1 MLTPQFGVHPRSWS
15 QKVRMVWQDFGI
27 LIPRKDLAMGA
38 RRGFSREF
46 KRQVV
51 EEWLG
56 GSAGPAQ
63 LSRKHAISPGLL
75 YHWKRQYSRG
85 RYENEPTTEGA
96 MADRIKEL
104 ERLVGRLTFEDELL
118 KKAVQVSASRR
129 EKSGSWNPGV
139 GGGGSH

>member
-1 MLTPQFGVHPRSWS
+1 
-15 QKVRMVWQDFGI
+15 
-27 LIPRKDLAMGA
+27 MGA

-104 ERLVGRLTFEDELL
+104 ERLVGRLTFENELL
-118 KKAVQVSASRR
+118 KKAVRVSSSRR
-129 EKSGSWNPGV
+129 QRNGNVYPRLGGDGSN
-139 GGGGSH
+139 GGAR